1 MKKLLILVALPL
13 LFACQREEAKSAA
26 SAPTAATPVAVAV
39 PVASSVE
46 SVATA
51 KSAEAVKPIAVPPPA
66 TAVKLGVENK
76 VALET
81 RAPSQVAPPAVGVAP
96 PVGVAVPSATIVASP
111 SVAIVIPPAAA
122 TVAPSAVASDTDSMA
137 LAKKRNCFACH
148 MIDKKIVGPAWKDVA
163 AKYRG
168 DTGAQARLEA
178 KIGKGGSGA
187 WGSMAMPPQP
197 QVTAEERA
205 ILARFILNLK

>member
-1 MKKLLILVALPL
+1 MNRQLLLVMAALAL
-13 LFACQREEAKSAA
+13 SACQAEEAAVAPVSTPAVAPIAA
-26 SAPTAATPVAVAV
+26 PATAPVTEPVAVKPVEPAAVAATPSPVAVAPTPAV
-39 PVASSVE
+39 APKPVEMVIPQPVVAKPDAPTAPVA
-46 SVATA
+46 
-51 KSAEAVKPIAVPPPA
+51 P
-66 TAVKLGVENK
+66 K
-76 VALET
+76 VVT
-81 RAPSQVAPPAVGVAP
+81 
-96 PVGVAVPSATIVASP
+96 
-111 SVAIVIPPAAA
+111 A
-122 TVAPSAVASDTDSMA
+122 TVSDADAAA

-168 DTGAQARLEA
+168 DAGAQARLET

-197 QVTAEERA
+197 QVAAEERA